1 MRMENKAARIQQ
13 ITIRGEASVL
23 DAMKKMDELGVKLL
37 LVKSNGSILGE
48 SVVSIGDI
56 QRAIIRQINIK
67 ESICS
72 ILRPKINVCSISD
85 PKEEIRQKM
94 LEYRAEFMPL
104 VNDEKEI
111 VDLIF
116 WDELFDEAKPTAA
129 KKLDIPV
136 VIMAGGKGSR
146 LKPITNI
153 IPKPLVPIGEKP
165 IIEVIIDQFSELG
178 AKSFYVSVNYKAEM
192 IQSYFNSIPNKSY
205 LISYFEENKPLG
217 TAGSLYL
224 LKDKI
229 NSTFFVTNCDIIID
243 QDYEEIYQ
251 YHCQNNY
258 ELTVVG
264 ALKSFSIPYGA
275 INMQEG
281 GKISS
286 IEEKPELTF
295 VVNTGMY
302 ILEPH
307 LIREIPENSFFHI
320 TDLIE
325 NIIARDGKVGVFPVS
340 EGAWMDIGEW
350 KEYNR
355 TQEIFSQRFKK

>member
-1 MRMENKAARIQQ
+1 MLNKTLRIEE
-13 ITIRGEASVL
+13 ITVFHEVTILEAL
-23 DAMKKMDELGVKLL
+23 KKMDDLGVKLL
-37 LVKSNGSILGE
+37 LVKHDEGSMGD

-56 QRAIIRQINIK
+56 QRAIIKQVNLK
-67 ESICS
+67 DSISS
-72 ILRPKINVCSISD
+72 ILRGRINVCATND
-85 PKEEIRQKM
+85 TKEAIQHKM

-104 VNDEKEI
+104 VNNDNKI
-111 VDLIF
+111 VDIIF
-116 WDELFDEAKPTAA
+116 WEELFDTQPEI
-129 KKLDIPV
+129 KKNLNIPV

-165 IIEVIIDQFSELG
+165 IIEVIIDQFCKIG
-178 AKSFYVSVNYKAEM
+178 IKSFYISVNYKAEM
-192 IQSYFNSIPNKSY
+192 IQSYFSSIPNKSY
-205 LISYFEENKPLG
+205 ILSYFEENKPLG

-229 NSTFFVTNCDIIID
+229 DSTFFVTNCDIIID

-251 YHCQNNY
+251 YHKNNNH

-264 ALKSFSIPYGA
+264 ALKSFSIPYGTLK
-275 INMQEG
+275 IQNG
-281 GKISS
+281 GALESM
-286 IEEKPELTF
+286 EEKPELTF

-307 LIREIPENSFFHI
+307 LLKEIPDNHFFHI
-320 TDLIE
+320 TDLIQ
-325 NIIARDGKVGVFPVS
+325 NIISREGKVGVFPVS

-355 TQEIFSQRFKK
+355 TQEIFNLRFKH